1 MKKLSNTIIAILL
14 FSAFNVSIA
23 QVFKNEKDPFT
34 GEKVVSADY
43 YRQVYLVNKGGK
55 TKFEVQWSY
64 PGSFS
69 AVISKGAEI
78 MFKMK
83 DGEIIK
89 LTTVSDAQP
98 KLGAGYGGVF
108 TSYVFE
114 TELEKVTL
122 NKFSLVK
129 IEMLR
134 VPDMKAGSTDL
145 DKKMPFGKVYFKF
158 IMKGAKYL
166 MKNI

>member
-1 MKKLSNTIIAILL
+1 MKNLTRLIAIVL
-14 FSAFNVSIA
+14 FISSFNFITA

-43 YRQVYLVNKGGK
+43 YRQVYIVNKGGK

-64 PGSFS
+64 PGSLNT
-69 AVISKGAEI
+69 VISKGAEI
-78 MFKMK
+78 LFKMK

-98 KLGAGYGGVF
+98 KIGAGYGTIL

-114 TELEKVTL
+114 MELEKVTL

-129 IEMLR
+129 IDMMR
-134 VPDMKAGSTDL
+134 VPDLKAGSTDL
-145 DKKMPFGKVYFKF
+145 DKKMPYGKIYFKF